1 MEHNLPSLEPFFE
14 QMYLSYEIGLRKPDA
29 QIFEY
34 VLQDAGL
41 DPSKTLFIDDTIQHI
56 QSAKEV
62 GLITH
67 HLVKKSIVELYKVDG
82 KLYGKII
89 YLFPREGREDD
100 PKCKKCTDDL
110 KDQPLVGLQ
119 IVRSLKWDGEE
130 WEGGTIVDPEIG
142 KIYTVKMWLVEGNAN
157 LLNVRGYIGPLY
169 RTQKWVRVE

>member
-1 MEHNLPSLEPFFE
+1 MKQFIFIIALFASLNSFS
-14 QMYLSYEIGLRKPDA
+14 QSCVGKWI
-29 QIFEY
+29 
-34 VLQDAGL
+34 
-41 DPSKTLFIDDTIQHI
+41 TIDDETN
-56 QSAKEV
+56 K
-62 GLITH
+62 
-67 HLVKKSIVELYKVDG
+67 KKSIVELYKVDG

-100 PKCKKCTDDL
+100 PKCKKCTDDR

>member
-1 MEHNLPSLEPFFE
+1 MKQFIFIIALFASLNSF
-14 QMYLSYEIGLRKPDA
+14 A
-29 QIFEY
+29 QSCVGKWI
-34 VLQDAGL
+34 
-41 DPSKTLFIDDTIQHI
+41 TIDDETN
-56 QSAKEV
+56 K
-62 GLITH
+62 
-67 HLVKKSIVELYKVDG
+67 KKSIVELYKVDG

-100 PKCKKCTDDL
+100 PKCKKCTDDR

>member
-1 MEHNLPSLEPFFE
+1 MKQF
-14 QMYLSYEIGLRKPDA
+14 
-29 QIFEY
+29 IFIY
-34 VLQDAGL
+34 VLFASLNSFAQSCVG
-41 DPSKTLFIDDTIQHI
+41 KWITIDDETN
-56 QSAKEV
+56 K
-62 GLITH
+62 
-67 HLVKKSIVELYKVDG
+67 KKSIVELYKVDG

-100 PKCKKCTDDL
+100 PKCKKCTDDR

>member
-1 MEHNLPSLEPFFE
+1 MKQIIFIIALFASLNSFS
-14 QMYLSYEIGLRKPDA
+14 QSCIGKW
-29 QIFEY
+29 I
-34 VLQDAGL
+34 
-41 DPSKTLFIDDTIQHI
+41 TIDDETN
-56 QSAKEV
+56 K
-62 GLITH
+62 
-67 HLVKKSIVELYKVDG
+67 KKSIVELYKVDG

-100 PKCKKCTDDL
+100 PKCKKCTDDR

-119 IVRSLKWDGEE
+119 IVRGLKWDGEE

>member
-1 MEHNLPSLEPFFE
+1 MKQF
-14 QMYLSYEIGLRKPDA
+14 I
-29 QIFEY
+29 
-34 VLQDAGL
+34 
-41 DPSKTLFIDDTIQHI
+41 LFIALFASLNSSAQSCVGKWITIDDETD
-56 QSAKEV
+56 K
-62 GLITH
+62 
-67 HLVKKSIVELYKVDG
+67 KKSIVELYKVDG

-100 PKCKKCTDDL
+100 PKCKKCTDDR